1 MCKFLHDRGGR
12 QSVQCLKMSAI
23 VELIA
28 RSEFL
33 NACDK
38 NEKKKEK
45 RKKRDGV
52 AWHSSAEFLQSF
64 VALKA
69 KKAAN
74 ELGDIDLTDPDL
86 HKAATKIQASFRG
99 HKVRQEVSNPPH
111 NEEPKK

>member
-1 MCKFLHDRGGR
+1 MN
-12 QSVQCLKMSAI
+12 
-23 VELIA
+23 A
-28 RSEFL
+28 RYNKSTRERCNLLF
-33 NACDK
+33 
-38 NEKKKEK
+38 
-45 RKKRDGV
+45 
-52 AWHSSAEFLQSF
+52 Q
-64 VALKA
+64 A